1 MGVPGYQ
8 ELVSTEIWDSEGWW
22 IFSSPVP
29 AMVTQFQCKK
39 HTSGCKIPDFPAP
52 WCLRLVHGH
61 MQAVLETGL
70 ASRSVSPLPSSS
82 AIYQSVSFSS
92 AFANSECSQF
102 KNPCMVLSGISLM
115 HTYVEAEGPEALQT
129 GKQFGRPMMSATLWM

>member
-1 MGVPGYQ
+1 M
-8 ELVSTEIWDSEGWW
+8 VS
-22 IFSSPVP
+22 
-29 AMVTQFQCKK
+29 
-39 HTSGCKIPDFPAP
+39 
-52 WCLRLVHGH
+52 
-61 MQAVLETGL
+61 
-70 ASRSVSPLPSSS
+70 ASRSWTYASSLGDWTGLQKCQPVAILLSNLPECL
-82 AIYQSVSFSS
+82 SS